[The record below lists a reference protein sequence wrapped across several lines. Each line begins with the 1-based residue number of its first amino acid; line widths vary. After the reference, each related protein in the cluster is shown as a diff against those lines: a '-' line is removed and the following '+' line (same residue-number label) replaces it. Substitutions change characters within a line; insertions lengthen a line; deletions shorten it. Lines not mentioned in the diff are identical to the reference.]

1 MIQQNEESIDDYL
14 IKLYNEKKM
23 SEETKEKI
31 MKSIEKFVKLLKQ
44 INYKSL
50 NPPLSKLYHSYF
62 GSLLNG
68 FGTQSSDVDY
78 TILTNSYVNEKQF
91 LQFTKQEIEKII
103 KSNQTYQ
110 RFVIERYV
118 DSARIPVINIKDT
131 IENVEFDL
139 CVNNILGVINTKLLN
154 QYANL
159 HEYVK
164 IGGILLKIWG
174 KAQKLINQNDFSSY
188 QIILMWIAFLQREH
202 KLPVLQDQEYLRQRN
217 DQSGKLQIARAKP
230 GDDIQAAGDRF
241 TTDVSF
247 LTDPEIIKQKMEQ
260 CTIGSQKISELLRDF
275 WKFYQYPDGKF
286 FKDEY
291 IISIH
296 LPNNQLQKKWA
307 TNNKFLT
314 KDPFDISHD
323 PGQRVKNI
331 EERRLEIFEK
341 SKIIMQKQLL
351 QQVKD
356 IFSQ

>member
-1 MIQQNEESIDDYL
+1 
-14 IKLYNEKKM
+14 M

-31 MKSIEKFVKLLKQ
+31 MKSIERFVKLLKQ
-44 INYKSL
+44 VKYQSL
-50 NPPLSKLYHSYF
+50 NPPLSKLYHTYF

-103 KSNQTYQ
+103 KSNKNYS

-131 IENVEFDL
+131 VENVEFDL

-154 QYANL
+154 QYASL
-159 HEYVK
+159 HENVR
-164 IGGILLKIWG
+164 IGGVLLKVWG
-174 KAQKLINQNDFSSY
+174 KAQKLINHNDFSSY

-202 KLPVLQDQEYLRQRN
+202 MLPVLQDKELLRQTN
-217 DQSGKLQIARAKP
+217 DQSGKLEIARAKS
-230 GDDIQAAGDRF
+230 GDEASSPTDHF

-260 CTIGSQKISELLRDF
+260 CTVGCYKISELLRDF
-275 WKFYQYPDGKF
+275 WKFYQFPDGKF

-291 IISIH
+291 LISIH
-296 LPNNQLQKKWA
+296 QPNKDLQKKWA
-307 TNNKFLT
+307 TNLKFLT

-323 PGQRVKNI
+323 PGQRAKNI

-351 QQVKD
+351 QQVKE
-356 IFSQ
+356 IFSQQ